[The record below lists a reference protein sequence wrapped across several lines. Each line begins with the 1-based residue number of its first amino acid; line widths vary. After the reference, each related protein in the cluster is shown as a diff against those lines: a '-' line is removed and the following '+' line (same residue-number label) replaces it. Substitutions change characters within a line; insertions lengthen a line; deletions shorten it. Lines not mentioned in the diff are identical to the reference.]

1 MEYTWIYDVVCG
13 LYELYM
19 CVYVYIYIYVVS
31 KPNTDMH
38 II

>member
-19 CVYVYIYIYVVS
+19 CVYVYIYVVS